1 MPIPATQIAD
11 KASGLTNVVNGSKS
25 VKRSSSNL
33 KKLFTKALRSTG
45 VKSIF
50 KCKSKPKPPADV
62 VRRVR
67 FLLEAVDSLDDN
79 VDPKRFNKARK
90 DATRIVANLQR
101 QPVNSRL
108 IASDYLEAN
117 TDLMDHLVSG
127 YDDPGLA
134 LHYGAMLRECIRHQV
149 VARLAALRTPVMS
162 MGSFP
167 IICQNICRYV
177 LKSEHMKKFFD
188 HMQIPEFDV
197 AADATATFK
206 QCTSIRHIVA
216 QDRIFGFVCNLLQ
229 ELMTRHK
236 STVAEFLFENYDWF
250 FTEFNAKLLES
261 SNYITR
267 RQAIKLF
274 LCYILSDEG
283 FLLCTNTSPALPHTL
298 SIFQL
303 LGDILLD
310 RSNSAVMTRYVSSKD
325 NLRILMN
332 LLREA
337 SKNIQLDAFHVFKLF
352 VANRNKPSDIINII
366 VANRSKLLRFFASF
380 KIDKEDEQFE
390 ADKAQVVK
398 EIAELEA
405 KGPLFSGE
413 LHKFPGT
420 PTASGELY
428 KSPTGL
434 SGQLI

>member
-1 MPIPATQIAD
+1 MPIPATTQIAD
-11 KASGLTNVVNGSKS
+11 KTTMGLGHRVNNGSMKT
-25 VKRSSSNL
+25 KQCSSNNL
-33 KKLFTKALRSTG
+33 KKMFTKALRSNA

-50 KCKSKPKPPADV
+50 KSKAKRKPPADV
-62 VRRVR
+62 VRHVR
-67 FLLEAVDSLDDN
+67 LLLEDVHSLDDN
-79 VDPKRFNKARK
+79 ADPNHFDKMQELDSLLHEMKSILYGSNECEPAPEACSQLTQEFFRDNTLRLVIICLPKLNLEARK

-101 QPVNSRL
+101 QPINSRL

-117 TDLMDHLVSG
+117 TDLVDHLVVG
-127 YDDPGLA
+127 YDDPSLA
-134 LHYGAMLRECIRHQV
+134 LHYGPMLRECIRHQV
-149 VARLAALRTPVMS
+149 VAR
-162 MGSFP
+162 
-167 IICQNICRYV
+167 YV
-177 LKSEHMKKFFD
+177 LKSKHIKKFFD
-188 HMQIPEFDV
+188 YMQVPQFDV

-206 QCTSIRHIVA
+206 
-216 QDRIFGFVCNLLQ
+216 

-236 STVAEFLFENYDWF
+236 STVAEFLLENYDWF
-250 FTEFNAKLLES
+250 FVEFNAKLLES
-261 SNYITR
+261 ANYITR
-267 RQAIKLF
+267 RQAIK
-274 LCYILSDEG
+274 
-283 FLLCTNTSPALPHTL
+283 
-298 SIFQL
+298 L

-352 VANRNKPSDIINII
+352 VANRNKPSDIVNII

-380 KIDKEDEQFE
+380 RIDKEDEQFE

-413 LHKFPGT
+413 LHKFPPT
-420 PTASGELY
+420 PTVSGELF
-428 KSPTGL
+428 
-434 SGQLI
+434 

>member
-1 MPIPATQIAD
+1 MPIPATRIAD
-11 KASGLTNVVNGSKS
+11 RTMGLANGLNGSTK
-25 VKRSSSNL
+25 VKRSPSNL
-33 KKLFTKALRSTG
+33 KKLFTKTLRSTG
-45 VKSIF
+45 VKYIF
-50 KCKSKPKPPADV
+50 KTKAKPKPPAEV
-62 VRRVR
+62 VRQVR
-67 FLLEAVDSLDDN
+67 LLLEAVDSIDDN
-79 VDPKRFNKARK
+79 DDPNHFDKMQELDSLLHDMKAILYGSNECEPAAEACLQLTQEFFRDNTLRLIILCLPKLNLEARK

-149 VARLAALRTPVMS
+149 VAR
-162 MGSFP
+162 
-167 IICQNICRYV
+167 YV

-206 QCTSIRHIVA
+206 
-216 QDRIFGFVCNLLQ
+216 

-236 STVAEFLFENYDWF
+236 STVAEFLLENYDWF

-261 SNYITR
+261 TNYITR
-267 RQAIKLF
+267 RQAIK
-274 LCYILSDEG
+274 
-283 FLLCTNTSPALPHTL
+283 
-298 SIFQL
+298 L

-332 LLREA
+332 LLRET

-352 VANRNKPSDIINII
+352 VANRNKPSDIVNII

-380 KIDKEDEQFE
+380 RIDKEDEQFE

-428 KSPTGL
+428 KVPNRAL
-434 SGQLI
+434 

>member
-1 MPIPATQIAD
+1 MPMLATQIAAD
-11 KASGLTNVVNGSKS
+11 KTPGLEKREKESHNA

-50 KCKSKPKPPADV
+50 KSKTKPPKTPIDV
-62 VRRVR
+62 VCRST
-67 FLLEAVDSLDDN
+67 FLLASLDSFEDN
-79 VDPKRFNKARK
+79 VDPKRFDKMQELDSLLHEMKSILYGSNECEPAVEACAQLTQELFRDNTLRLIILCLPKLNLEARK

-117 TDLMDHLVSG
+117 PDLMDHLVSG

-149 VARLAALRTPVMS
+149 VAR
-162 MGSFP
+162 
-167 IICQNICRYV
+167 YV
-177 LKSEHMKKFFD
+177 LRSEHMKRFFD
-188 HMQIPEFDV
+188 YMQIPEFDV

-206 QCTSIRHIVA
+206 
-216 QDRIFGFVCNLLQ
+216 

-236 STVAEFLFENYDWF
+236 STIAEFLFENYDWF

-261 SNYITR
+261 ANYITR
-267 RQAIKLF
+267 RQAIKE
-274 LCYILSDEG
+274 S
-283 FLLCTNTSPALPHTL
+283 
-298 SIFQL
+298 
-303 LGDILLD
+303 
-310 RSNSAVMTRYVSSKD
+310 
-325 NLRILMN
+325 
-332 LLREA
+332 

-352 VANRNKPSDIINII
+352 VANRNKPSDIVNIL

-380 KIDKEDEQFE
+380 RIDKEYCLFAEDEQFE

-405 KGPLFSGE
+405 IGPLFSGE
-413 LHKFPGT
+413 LHKFPPT

-428 KSPTGL
+428 KTPTACIR
-434 SGQLI
+434 QLI

>member
-1 MPIPATQIAD
+1 MPIPATQIA
-11 KASGLTNVVNGSKS
+11 GLANGVNGSKS

-50 KCKSKPKPPADV
+50 KSKAKPKLPADV

-67 FLLEAVDSLDDN
+67 LLLEAVDSLDDN
-79 VDPKRFNKARK
+79 VDPKRFDKMQELDTLLHEMKSILYGSNECEPAVEACAQLTQEFFRDNTLRLIIVCLPKLNLEARK

-127 YDDPGLA
+127 YDDPSLA

-149 VARLAALRTPVMS
+149 VA
-162 MGSFP
+162 
-167 IICQNICRYV
+167 RYV

-206 QCTSIRHIVA
+206 
-216 QDRIFGFVCNLLQ
+216 

-250 FTEFNAKLLES
+250 FPEFNAKLLES
-261 SNYITR
+261 ANYITR
-267 RQAIKLF
+267 RQAIK
-274 LCYILSDEG
+274 
-283 FLLCTNTSPALPHTL
+283 
-298 SIFQL
+298 L

-380 KIDKEDEQFE
+380 RIDKEDEQFE

-434 SGQLI
+434 SRQLI

>member
-1 MPIPATQIAD
+1 MPMLATQIAAD
-11 KASGLTNVVNGSKS
+11 KTPGLEKGEKGSHET
-25 VKRSSSNL
+25 VKRSSNNL

-50 KCKSKPKPPADV
+50 KSKTKPPKTPIDV
-62 VRRVR
+62 VRRVT
-67 FLLEAVDSLDDN
+67 FLLAALDCN
-79 VDPKRFNKARK
+79 VDPKRFDKMQELDSLLHEMKSILYGSNECEPAVEACAQLTQELFRDNTLRLIILCLPKLNLEARK

-117 TDLMDHLVSG
+117 PDLMDHLVSG

-149 VARLAALRTPVMS
+149 VAR
-162 MGSFP
+162 
-167 IICQNICRYV
+167 YV
-177 LKSEHMKKFFD
+177 LRSEHMKRFFD
-188 HMQIPEFDV
+188 YMQIPEFDV

-206 QCTSIRHIVA
+206 
-216 QDRIFGFVCNLLQ
+216 

-261 SNYITR
+261 ANYITR
-267 RQAIKLF
+267 RQAIKE
-274 LCYILSDEG
+274 S
-283 FLLCTNTSPALPHTL
+283 
-298 SIFQL
+298 
-303 LGDILLD
+303 
-310 RSNSAVMTRYVSSKD
+310 
-325 NLRILMN
+325 
-332 LLREA
+332 

-352 VANRNKPSDIINII
+352 VANRNKPSDIVNIL

-380 KIDKEDEQFE
+380 RIDKEDEQFE

-405 KGPLFSGE
+405 IGPLFSGE
-413 LHKFPGT
+413 LHKFPPT

-428 KSPTGL
+428 KTPTARIR
-434 SGQLI
+434 QLI

>member
-79 VDPKRFNKARK
+79 VDPKRFSKMQELDSLLHEMKSILYGSNECEPAVEACVQLTREVFRDNTLRLIILCLPKLNLEARK

-149 VARLAALRTPVMS
+149 VAR
-162 MGSFP
+162 
-167 IICQNICRYV
+167 YV

-206 QCTSIRHIVA
+206 
-216 QDRIFGFVCNLLQ
+216 

-267 RQAIKLF
+267 RQAIK
-274 LCYILSDEG
+274 
-283 FLLCTNTSPALPHTL
+283 
-298 SIFQL
+298 L